1 MLKYFILYLLL
12 EIAGFA
18 FVGKY
23 LGVFFT
29 LVLVVATTLIGFW
42 VVKRFGAGMNM
53 QAMQQMQRTG
63 RMPEDM
69 PNGFNMIAGF
79 LLILPGFITDL
90 MGFLLLIS
98 AVQKLVLGWFAK
110 KGMAPNPMAANQP
123 NLNRGDLE
131 QGNIIE
137 GEAEEVDGPDN
148 GQNK

>member
-12 EIAGFA
+12 EIASFA

-23 LGVFFT
+23 LGVFLT
-29 LVLVVATTLIGFW
+29 LVLVVATTLLGFW
-42 VVKRFGAGMNM
+42 VVRRFGAGMNM
-53 QAMQQMQRTG
+53 QVMQQMQRTG
-63 RMPEDM
+63 RMPENM

-90 MGFLLLIS
+90 MGLLLLIP
-98 AVQKLVLGWFAK
+98 AVQKLVLGWFTK
-110 KGMAPNPMAANQP
+110 KSMAPNPMAANQA
-123 NLNRGDLE
+123 NLD

-137 GEAEEVDGPDN
+137 GEVEETDTPDD